1 MMIPESFIDELIA
14 RTDIT
19 DIIGRYVRFS
29 KRSGSNSFGLCPFHS
44 EKTPSLSVSSEK
56 QIYHCFGC
64 GKGGGPINF
73 IMEIEN
79 LPFVEAIEFLAK
91 IAGMTVPESNVSD
104 DFREKRRRM
113 LELNRDA
120 ARHFHD
126 MLYEPRSERTREYL
140 KKRGISKAIATRFG
154 LGAAPD
160 SWSNLI
166 DMMTSKGYSIQE
178 LLDAGLA
185 RKSKEGKGV
194 YDYFR
199 NRLVFPIIDI
209 RGDVIGF
216 SGRIVGDGEPK
227 YLNSPDTIVYNKSR
241 SLFALNLA
249 KKSKSG
255 MLILAEGNIDVVALH
270 QAGFDCAV
278 ASLGTSLTAEQVRLM
293 SRFTEKIALAYDS
306 DQAGKNATMKA
317 ISLIEKTGMKVGV
330 LNFGDS
336 QDPDEYLKK
345 HGADALKLLIERS
358 DNHIEYRLL
367 TVKSNSDLS
376 TNDGRI
382 AYIEAATRIVSELSS
397 KPERE
402 IYSAQIA
409 EIAGVS
415 LGAVESEVEKAVR
428 AKRVRQKKQ
437 FEKNVIDPKKS
448 MQPVDK
454 SLRYENEYSAAAEE
468 GVIRCIMKDPT
479 LLKTAYELGF
489 SAEEF
494 TSAFLAKLY
503 NTIESRANE
512 GREMSAAHIMTEFFG
527 SEASQF
533 TALMQKPEAAA
544 GNKKTMQDY
553 ISKIR
558 AEKYKRDIPSEE
570 LLREIRK
577 YRETKS

>member
-1 MMIPESFIDELIA
+1 MIPESFIDELIA

-19 DIIGRYVRFS
+19 DIVGRYVRFS
-29 KRSGSNSFGLCPFHS
+29 KHSRSNSIGLCPFHS
-44 EKTPSLSVSSEK
+44 EKTPSLVVSSEK

-79 LPFVEAIEFLAK
+79 LPFVETIEFLAK
-91 IAGMTVPESNVSD
+91 IAGMTVPESGVSD
-104 DFREKRRRM
+104 DLREKRRRM

-126 MLYEPRSERTREYL
+126 MLHEPCSERTREYL
-140 KKRGISKAIATRFG
+140 KKRGISKAIVTRFG
-154 LGAAPD
+154 MGAALD
-160 SWSNLI
+160 SWSNFI
-166 DMMTSKGYSIQE
+166 DTMTAKGYSIQE

-185 RKSKEGKGV
+185 RKGKEGKGN

-209 RGDVIGF
+209 RGNVIGF

-249 KKSKSG
+249 KKSKAG

-306 DQAGKNATMKA
+306 DQAGRNATMKA
-317 ISLIEKTGMKVGV
+317 ISLIEKTGMKVSV

-415 LGAVESEVEKAVR
+415 FGAVESEVEKAVR

-448 MQPVDK
+448 MQPADK

-533 TALMQKPEAAA
+533 TAIMQKPEVAV

-558 AEKYKRDIPSEE
+558 AEKYKTDIPSEE

>member
-1 MMIPESFIDELIA
+1 MKIPESFIDELIA
-14 RTDIT
+14 RTDIEELV
-19 DIIGRYVRFS
+19 GRYVRFS
-29 KRSGSNSFGLCPFHS
+29 KRSGSNSFALCPFHS
-44 EKTPSLSVSSEK
+44 EKTASFSVNSEK
-56 QIYHCFGC
+56 QIYYCFGC

-79 LPFVEAIEFLAK
+79 LPFTETIEFLAK
-91 IAGMTVPESNVSD
+91 IAGMTVPESGVSD

-120 ARHFHD
+120 ARFFHD
-126 MLYEPRSERTREYL
+126 MLYAPRSERVRDYL
-140 KKRGISKAIATRFG
+140 KKRGISKNIATRFG
-154 LGAAPD
+154 LGFAVD

-166 DMMTSKGYSIQE
+166 DSMTAKGYSIQE

-185 RKSKEGKGV
+185 RKGKEGKGA

-199 NRLVFPIIDI
+199 NRLIFPIIDI

-227 YLNSPDTIVYNKSR
+227 YLNSPDTMVYNKSR

-278 ASLGTSLTAEQVRLM
+278 ASLGTALTADQIRLM
-293 SRFTEKIALAYDS
+293 SRYTEKIVLAYDS
-306 DQAGKNATMKA
+306 DQSGQKATMRA
-317 ISLIEKTGMKVGV
+317 ISLIEKTGMKVSV

-345 HGADALKLLIERS
+345 HGADAFKLLIERS
-358 DNHIEYRLL
+358 ENHIEYRLL

-376 TNDGRI
+376 SNDGRI
-382 AYIEAATRIVSELSS
+382 AYIEAATQIVSELYS

-402 IYSAQIA
+402 IYSSQIA

-415 LGAVESEVEKAVR
+415 LGAIQSEVDKAVK
-428 AKRVRQKKQ
+428 AKRIRQKKQ
-437 FEKNVIDPKKS
+437 FEKNVINPKNAI
-448 MQPVDK
+448 QPVDK

-479 LLKTAYELGF
+479 LLQTANELGF
-489 SAEEF
+489 SIEEF
-494 TSAFLAKLY
+494 TSPFLAKLY
-503 NTIESRANE
+503 SKIATRANDN
-512 GREMSAAHIMTEFFG
+512 REMSAAHIMTEFFG

-533 TALMQKPEAAA
+533 TAIMQKPEVAF
-544 GNKKTMQDY
+544 GNRENMKEY
-553 ISKIR
+553 IGKIR
-558 AEKYKRDIPSEE
+558 AEKYKTDVPSEE

-577 YRETKS
+577 YKETK